1 MEITQNQHTKE
12 INLKALKTG
21 RSRKWDARL
30 TPQDTALL
38 WEQEKAKARWLAHV
52 AVLEN
57 GDILSGTTPTAEAA
71 QLFADSRCDG
81 FVGALWTDKERRSV
95 QFFVKELRVGRE
107 ARARLQLVVERL
119 GKQVEGALEKDLK

>member
-30 TPQDTALL
+30 TPEDTADL
-38 WEQEKAKARWLAHV
+38 WEKEKAKALWLAHV

-71 QLFADSRCDG
+71 RLFADSACIG
-81 FVGALWTDKERRSV
+81 FVGALWTDKEKRSV
-95 QFFVKELRVGRE
+95 QFFTKQLRVSGE
-107 ARARLQLVVERL
+107 ARARLLLVVQRL